1 MNLTPEKIMGMDVGD
16 RTIGIAIS
24 DGLGITAQPKETIRR
39 VSLKEDIDRL
49 VELIL
54 ENNVVRIVIGLPL
67 NMNGTLGPQGEK
79 TKAFAQKLDKKLKY
93 SDRMVGK
100 TIDIVF
106 WDERLTTSAA
116 QRALIE
122 ADVRRE
128 GRRQVVDTVA
138 AVFILQNYMDHQK
151 NMR

>member
-1 MNLTPEKIMGMDVGD
+1 MGLDVGD
-16 RTIGIAIS
+16 KTIGVAVS
-24 DGLGITAQPKETIRR
+24 DALGLTAQPRQTIRR
-39 VSLKEDIDRL
+39 VSIKEDIDRL
-49 VELIL
+49 VDLIL
-54 ENNVVRIVIGLPL
+54 ENNIITIVVGLPL

-79 TKAFAQKLDKKLKY
+79 TQSFAQKLEKKLKY
-93 SDRMVGK
+93 SDRIEGK
-100 TIDIVF
+100 TINIVF

-122 ADVRRE
+122 VDVSRA

-151 NMR
+151 NSR

>member
-1 MNLTPEKIMGMDVGD
+1 MGLDVGD
-16 RTIGIAIS
+16 RTIGVAVS
-24 DGLGITAQPKETIRR
+24 DGLNLTAQPRETIRR
-39 VSLKEDIDRL
+39 GSIKEDIDRL
-49 VELIL
+49 VDLIL
-54 ENNVVRIVIGLPL
+54 KNNIITIVIGLPL

-79 TKAFAQKLDKKLKY
+79 TKAFAQKLEKKLKY
-93 SDRMVGK
+93 SDRIEGK
-100 TIDIVF
+100 QVEIVF

-122 ADVRRE
+122 VDMRRE
-128 GRRQVVDTVA
+128 DRRQVVDTVA

>member
-1 MNLTPEKIMGMDVGD
+1 MGLDVGD

-54 ENNVVRIVIGLPL
+54 ENNIIKIVIGLPL

-79 TKAFAQKLDKKLKY
+79 TQGFAQKLEKKLKY

-100 TIDIVF
+100 TVEIVF
-106 WDERLTTSAA
+106 WDERLTTASA

-122 ADVRRE
+122 VDMRRE
-128 GRRQVVDTVA
+128 SRRQIVDTVA

>member
-1 MNLTPEKIMGMDVGD
+1 MGLDVGD

-54 ENNVVRIVIGLPL
+54 ENNIIKIVIGLPL

-79 TKAFAQKLDKKLKY
+79 TQGFAQKLEKKLKY

-100 TIDIVF
+100 TVEIVF
-106 WDERLTTSAA
+106 WDERLTTASA

-122 ADVRRE
+122 VDMRRE
-128 GRRQVVDTVA
+128 NRRQIVDTVA

>member
-1 MNLTPEKIMGMDVGD
+1 MGLDVGD

-24 DGLGITAQPKETIRR
+24 DGLGLTAQPKETIRR

-54 ENNVVRIVIGLPL
+54 ENNIIKIVIGLPL

-79 TKAFAQKLDKKLKY
+79 TQGFAQKLEKKLKY

-100 TIDIVF
+100 TVEIVF
-106 WDERLTTSAA
+106 WDERLTTASA

-122 ADVRRE
+122 VDMRRE
-128 GRRQVVDTVA
+128 NRRQIVDTVA

>member
-1 MNLTPEKIMGMDVGD
+1 
-16 RTIGIAIS
+16 
-24 DGLGITAQPKETIRR
+24 
-39 VSLKEDIDRL
+39 
-49 VELIL
+49 
-54 ENNVVRIVIGLPL
+54 
-67 NMNGTLGPQGEK
+67 MNGTLGPQGEK
-79 TKAFAQKLDKKLKY
+79 TQGFAQKLEKKLKY

-100 TIDIVF
+100 TVEIVF
-106 WDERLTTSAA
+106 WDERLTTASA

-128 GRRQVVDTVA
+128 DRRHVVDTVA

>member
-1 MNLTPEKIMGMDVGD
+1 MGLDVGD

-54 ENNVVRIVIGLPL
+54 ENNIIKIVIGLPL

-79 TKAFAQKLDKKLKY
+79 TQGFAQKLEKKLKY

-100 TIDIVF
+100 TVEIVF
-106 WDERLTTSAA
+106 WDERLTTASA

-128 GRRQVVDTVA
+128 NRRHVVDTVA

>member
-1 MNLTPEKIMGMDVGD
+1 MGLDVGD
-16 RTIGIAIS
+16 RTIGVAIS
-24 DGLGITAQPKETIRR
+24 DGLNLTAQPKETIRR
-39 VSLKEDIDRL
+39 VSIKEDIDRL
-49 VELIL
+49 IQLIL
-54 ENNVVRIVIGLPL
+54 DNNIITIVVGLPL

-79 TKAFAQKLDKKLKY
+79 TKAFAQKLEKKLKY
-93 SDRMVGK
+93 SDRIEGK
-100 TIDIVF
+100 QVEIVF

-122 ADVRRE
+122 VDMRRE
-128 GRRQVVDTVA
+128 DRRQVVDTVA

>member
-1 MNLTPEKIMGMDVGD
+1 MGLDVGD

-54 ENNVVRIVIGLPL
+54 DNNIIKIVIGLPL

-79 TKAFAQKLDKKLKY
+79 TQGFAQKLEKKLKY

-100 TIDIVF
+100 TVEIVF
-106 WDERLTTSAA
+106 WDERLTTASA

-128 GRRQVVDTVA
+128 SRRQVVDTVA

>member
-1 MNLTPEKIMGMDVGD
+1 MGLDVGD
-16 RTIGIAIS
+16 RTIGIAMS

-54 ENNVVRIVIGLPL
+54 ENNIIKIVIGLPL

-79 TKAFAQKLDKKLKY
+79 TQGFAQKLEKKLKY

-100 TIDIVF
+100 TVEIVF
-106 WDERLTTSAA
+106 WDERLTTASA

-128 GRRQVVDTVA
+128 NRRNVVDTVA

>member
-1 MNLTPEKIMGMDVGD
+1 MGLDVGD
-16 RTIGIAIS
+16 KTIGIALS
-24 DGLGITAQPKETIRR
+24 DGLGITAQPRETLRR

-54 ENNVVRIVIGLPL
+54 EHNVVKIVMGLPL
-67 NMNGTLGPQGEK
+67 NMNGSLGPQGEK
-79 TKAFAQKLDKKLKY
+79 TKAFAQKLEKKLKY
-93 SDRMVGK
+93 SDRMEGK
-100 TIDIVF
+100 TLEIVF

-128 GRRQVVDTVA
+128 DRRHVVDTVA

>member
-1 MNLTPEKIMGMDVGD
+1 MGLDVGD

-24 DGLGITAQPKETIRR
+24 DGLGITAQPRETIRR

-54 ENNVVRIVIGLPL
+54 ENNIIKIVIGLPL

-79 TKAFAQKLDKKLKY
+79 TKGFAQKLEKKLKY

-100 TIDIVF
+100 TIEIVF
-106 WDERLTTSAA
+106 WDERLTTAAA

-122 ADVRRE
+122 VDMRRE
-128 GRRQVVDTVA
+128 GRRQIVDTVA

>member
-1 MNLTPEKIMGMDVGD
+1 MGLDVGD
-16 RTIGIAIS
+16 RTIGIAMS

-54 ENNVVRIVIGLPL
+54 ENNIIKIVIGLPL

-79 TKAFAQKLDKKLKY
+79 TQGFAQKLEKKLKY

-100 TIDIVF
+100 TVEIVF
-106 WDERLTTSAA
+106 WDERLTTASA

-128 GRRQVVDTVA
+128 DRRNVVDTVA

>member
-1 MNLTPEKIMGMDVGD
+1 MGLDVGD
-16 RTIGIAIS
+16 KTIGVAVS
-24 DGLGITAQPKETIRR
+24 DALGLTAQPRQTIRR
-39 VSLKEDIDRL
+39 VSMKEDIDRL
-49 VELIL
+49 VDLIL
-54 ENNVVRIVIGLPL
+54 ENNIITIVVGLPL

-79 TKAFAQKLDKKLKY
+79 TQSFAQKLEKKLKY
-93 SDRMVGK
+93 SDRIEGK
-100 TIDIVF
+100 TINIVF

-122 ADVRRE
+122 VDVSRA

-151 NMR
+151 NSR

>member
-1 MNLTPEKIMGMDVGD
+1 MGLDVGD

-54 ENNVVRIVIGLPL
+54 ENNIIKIVIGLPP

-79 TKAFAQKLDKKLKY
+79 TQGFAQKLEKKLKY

-100 TIDIVF
+100 TVEIVF
-106 WDERLTTSAA
+106 WDERLTTASA

-128 GRRQVVDTVA
+128 NRRHVVDTVA

>member
-1 MNLTPEKIMGMDVGD
+1 MGLDVGD
-16 RTIGIAIS
+16 RTIGVAIS
-24 DGLGITAQPKETIRR
+24 DGLNLTAQPKETIRR
-39 VSLKEDIDRL
+39 VSIKEDIDRL
-49 VELIL
+49 IQLIL
-54 ENNVVRIVIGLPL
+54 DNNIITIVIGLPL

-79 TKAFAQKLDKKLKY
+79 TKAFAQKLEKKLKY
-93 SDRMVGK
+93 SDRIEGK
-100 TIDIVF
+100 QVEIVF

-122 ADVRRE
+122 VDMRRE
-128 GRRQVVDTVA
+128 DRRQVVDTVA